1 MVNGQRKNL
10 LHLFPVRFSCCILK
24 RSRAVYPHGEK
35 LMKRWILLVVLI
47 LLAVPALA
55 QDAGGD
61 SGSDLFD
68 LSSLGNFGNLPPE
81 FDPLLEVRN
90 LLLRANAPPMDKKQE
105 KDLKRVY
112 DKEVKVLEKTFE
124 TRFGIPLKPAMG
136 TLQAQASARGGRGG
150 RRGAT
155 PARRE
160 TPQIVEAR
168 RHMEQLLDKVIA
180 VLRIEQ
186 QGPVRRYQSE
196 QIRLTKLNALTNS
209 MATAGTPLT
218 PAQLTE
224 VESILARESRLRALI
239 IVEAKG
245 ASSRTEVTKLEAQ
258 TNERLVAVLDPPQRI
273 TYAETTTPV
282 TAPRAAPATPRRPN
296 E

>member
-1 MVNGQRKNL
+1 
-10 LHLFPVRFSCCILK
+10 
-24 RSRAVYPHGEK
+24 
-35 LMKRWILLVVLI
+35 MKRWIWLVVLI

-61 SGSDLFD
+61 SDGDFFD
-68 LSSLGNFGNLPPE
+68 LSALGNFGNLPPE

-90 LLLRANAPPMDKKQE
+90 LLLRANAPSMDKKQE
-105 KDLKRVY
+105 KDLKKVY

-136 TLQAQASARGGRGG
+136 TLQAQASAQGGRGG
-150 RRGAT
+150 RGKRRGAN

-186 QGPVRRYQSE
+186 QGPIRRYQSE

-209 MATAGTPLT
+209 MVTAGTPLT

-239 IVEAKG
+239 VVEAKG

-258 TNERLVAVLDPPQRI
+258 TSERLVAVLDPPQRI

-282 TAPRAAPATPRRPN
+282 TAPRAAPANPRRPN